1 LRPSQGNSFSR
12 TYDAQKIGGPGF
24 LKLKGKDKQIANG
37 VGIIEN
43 KSRKERRGV
52 VKQENRIFKS
62 DNLTQLLMV
71 VL

>member
-1 LRPSQGNSFSR
+1 MPKKSAGQGFSN
-12 TYDAQKIGGPGF
+12 
-24 LKLKGKDKQIANG
+24 LKEKYTNKQIANG

>member
-1 LRPSQGNSFSR
+1 MPKKSAGQGFSN
-12 TYDAQKIGGPGF
+12 
-24 LKLKGKDKQIANG
+24 LKEKYTNKQIANG
-37 VGIIEN
+37 GGIIEN

-62 DNLTQLLMV
+62 DNLTQLLVV

>member
-1 LRPSQGNSFSR
+1 MPKKSAGQGFSN
-12 TYDAQKIGGPGF
+12 
-24 LKLKGKDKQIANG
+24 LKEKYTNKQIANG

-62 DNLTQLLMV
+62 GNLTQLLMV